1 MSRSENI
8 HVSLRFRPLSYR
20 ELEESE
26 SMIWSLSP
34 STVCLK
40 PDWTQY
46 LLDYK
51 RLTRTPRS
59 YTYSNYYLDHC
70 FSSKDQNQ
78 KVYETVAKRVV
89 LSSLEGYNGTLFVY
103 GQTGSGKTYTMM
115 GSEGCVEEKEKEK
128 EKRKKPTVTPLMG
141 KSGRSVSPIFRSQ
154 SFTPVP
160 ESESDKG
167 VLIYALEDL
176 FAHIKATRDKT
187 YCLSCCYLE
196 IYNEQVYDLLEFS
209 NEALS
214 VNEDPQRGFYVR
226 GISEHLVTRLEEV
239 LKFIERGEANRKYAA
254 TAMNHHSSRSH
265 TIFRLNVTSV
275 RIESEESNSI
285 TTESSLNF
293 VDLAGS
299 ERVNSLNQDTSFE
312 AKHKSHKSRE
322 NLETLLNEGKHINTS
337 LFYLCQVINKLSE
350 KTSNSFD
357 AHIPY
362 RNSNLTKILRSSL
375 GGNSLTC
382 IICTAV
388 PTLAQFEMTLSTL
401 RFGGIAKTITN
412 NVEANIKSNHNAEIL
427 QAYQK
432 DLEQLRKEL
441 DFAQQGGRAKVD
453 EANLARKHLEE
464 RVARLTQMLFNQ
476 SRQHH
481 ESNNCEEIGNYRK
494 NLWCSGAG
502 DLLIDRKLENRME
515 KSNGSLKFDQ
525 KGAMAMERM
534 RVMHMDIKKMEQE
547 NHELK
552 ECKQSLLDSKIN
564 LKNDLKQALNL
575 CQQLSMA
582 KLKYKQKC
590 KKLKEKSKFLHE
602 KLGII
607 EHHAGLNKLNN
618 DQLQELEN
626 FFFYSLDAVKNAKF
640 RKKYENKLSQIQHE
654 PLKFESPVS
663 NKCNDKLWEVLG
675 MQEEGS
681 LVSSGSESSLD
692 FETSFYKNNKPHRD
706 SYNSF
711 VSQDIS
717 TLIFDNFENEDA
729 AKLDFKHVYVPDLY
743 ETPPLSELSSQFLN
757 SKKIA

>member
-8 HVSLRFRPLSYR
+8 HVSLRFRPLSYK

-34 STVCLK
+34 TTVSLK
-40 PDWTQY
+40 PEWTQH
-46 LLDYK
+46 LQDFK
-51 RLTRTPRS
+51 RLTRSPRS
-59 YTYSNYYLDHC
+59 YNYSNPYLDHC
-70 FSSKDQNQ
+70 FSSKDPNQ

-115 GSEGCVEEKEKEK
+115 GSEGCTEEK
-128 EKRKKPTVTPLMG
+128 RRRPTLAPAPAIAR
-141 KSGRSVSPIFRSQ
+141 SGRSVSPIFRSQ

-160 ESESDKG
+160 ECEADKG
-167 VLIYALEDL
+167 ILIYALEDL
-176 FAHIKATRDKT
+176 FAHVKASRDKT

-196 IYNEQVYDLLEFS
+196 IYNEQVYDLLDFN
-209 NEALS
+209 NEALT
-214 VNEDPQRGFYVR
+214 VNEEPLRGFYVR
-226 GISEHLVTRLEEV
+226 GISEHAVSRLEEV
-239 LKFIERGEANRKYAA
+239 LKFVENGEANRKYAA

-275 RIESEESNSI
+275 RTESEEDNSI

-299 ERVNSLNQDTSFE
+299 ERVSSLNQDSSFE
-312 AKHKSHKSRE
+312 ARHKSHKSRE

-350 KTSNSFD
+350 KPSSSFD

-441 DFAQQGGRAKVD
+441 DFAQQGGKAKVE
-453 EANLARKHLEE
+453 EANLARKLLEE

-481 ESNNCEEIGNYRK
+481 TTNYSEEIGKYGK
-494 NLWCSGAG
+494 SMWCSGAG
-502 DLLIDRKLENRME
+502 DLLIDRKLENRTE
-515 KSNGSLKFDQ
+515 KNGGSLKFDQ
-525 KGAMAMERM
+525 KGAMALERM
-534 RVMHMDIKKMEQE
+534 RTMHLDIKKMEQE
-547 NHELK
+547 NNELK

-564 LKNDLKQALNL
+564 LKNDLKHALNL
-575 CQQLSMA
+575 CQQLSVA

-590 KKLKEKSKFLHE
+590 KKLKEKSKFLQE
-602 KLGII
+602 KLVVI
-607 EHHAGLNKLNN
+607 EHHTGLNKLNN

-640 RKKYENKLSQIQHE
+640 RKKYETKLSQIQHE

-675 MQEEGS
+675 LQEEAL

-692 FETSFYKNNKPHRD
+692 FESSFYKNKPHRD

-729 AKLDFKHVYVPDLY
+729 GKLDFKHVYVPDLY

-757 SKKIA
+757 SKKIL